1 MKTTKKKMYKIESR
15 RCGYVLIDCED
26 GCVIDGFRHSFGFRC
41 LDDVVK
47 FILRQGDITEDQLD
61 I

>member
-1 MKTTKKKMYKIESR
+1 MEKKKMYAIKSR
-15 RCGYVLIDCED
+15 RCGYELIDCED
-26 GCVIDGFRHSFGFRC
+26 GSVFDRFHHAGGFYC

-47 FILRQGDITEDQLD
+47 FILKQGDITEDQLD